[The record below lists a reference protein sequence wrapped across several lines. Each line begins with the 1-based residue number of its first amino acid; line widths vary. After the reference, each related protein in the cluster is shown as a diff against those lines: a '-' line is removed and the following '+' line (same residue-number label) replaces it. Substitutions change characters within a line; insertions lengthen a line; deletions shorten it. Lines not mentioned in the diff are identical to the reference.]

1 MKSGKQYMNKMMFN
15 RQIEIMK
22 KNQTEILE
30 LKNTKSEMKN
40 AIENMDIRLDQ
51 GEERIC
57 VEDTSLQIIQSENK
71 EKN

>member
-1 MKSGKQYMNKMMFN
+1 MNKMMFN

>member
-1 MKSGKQYMNKMMFN
+1 MNKMMFN

-30 LKNTKSEMKN
+30 LKNRKSEMKN